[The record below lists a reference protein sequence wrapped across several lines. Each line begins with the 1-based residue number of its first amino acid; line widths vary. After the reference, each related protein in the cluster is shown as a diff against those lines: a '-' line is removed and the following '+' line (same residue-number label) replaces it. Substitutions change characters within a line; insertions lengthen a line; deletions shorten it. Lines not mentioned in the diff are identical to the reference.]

1 MEWARSAEGERV
13 PGGAPKDQPGHEPG
27 PESRPESGP
36 ESRPESRPEPGYEPG
51 YEPGGD
57 TDSPEAGCG
66 GLVLVC
72 DDTVQIRRL
81 IRLNLEIEGY
91 EVVEAVDGQD
101 GLEILQDLKQ
111 PLPDVIT
118 VDAIMP
124 RRDGW
129 WMVSSVRADPRLER
143 IPIVMV
149 TASAQDRDREQAEL
163 AAVDEFV
170 SKPFDPE
177 ELVATIGALVGG
189 HHV

>member
-1 MEWARSAEGERV
+1 MEWARSAEGDRA
-13 PGGAPKDQPGHEPG
+13 PGGAPNDHPGHEPGHQPGHEPG
-27 PESRPESGP
+27 HQA
-36 ESRPESRPEPGYEPG
+36 
-51 YEPGGD
+51 GGNS
-57 TDSPEAGCG
+57 DSWAAGG
-66 GLVLVC
+66 GGRVLVC

-101 GLEILQDLKQ
+101 GLEILQDPTQ

-129 WMVSSVRADPRLER
+129 WMVSSIRADPRLVR

>member
-1 MEWARSAEGERV
+1 MEWARSAEVERV
-13 PGGAPKDQPGHEPG
+13 PDGAPKDQPGHEPG
-27 PESRPESGP
+27 HHSGHV
-36 ESRPESRPEPGYEPG
+36 SGHDL
-51 YEPGGD
+51 GGD
-57 TDSPEAGCG
+57 SDSWAGGGG

-91 EVVEAVDGQD
+91 EVLEAVDGQA
-101 GLEILQDLKQ
+101 GLEILQDPAQ

-129 WMVSSVRADPRLER
+129 SMVSSIRADPRLVG

-149 TASAQDRDREQAEL
+149 TASAQDRDREHAEL

-177 ELVATIGALVGG
+177 ELVATISALVGG